1 MKKIL
6 IVVGTRPNYIKVT
19 RFKSIAKQQY
29 PERFEIKILHTGQ
42 HYSPEMSDIFFQ
54 QFDLEPDYFLRISP
68 GNVNIQM
75 AEIISKVDAVLNEW
89 KPDLVIVPGDVNT
102 TLAAALAAHK
112 AGFKLA
118 HLESGL
124 RSFDRTMP
132 EEINRI
138 LTDEIS
144 DLFFVTERSGEEN
157 LLKEGKSKEKIFMVG
172 NTMIDTFVAFLPKIR
187 EQNVIEKLGLKEGN
201 FVIMTMHRPATVDS
215 SEGLR
220 KLVAIIKLI
229 TADYKLVFPIH
240 PRTVNKLKEEGL
252 YDDLENISNL
262 ILSQPLDYLSF
273 QKLISACSFVV
284 TDSGGI
290 QEETTYMQ
298 KPCLTLRPNTERPV
312 TVDVG
317 SNLLIP
323 FEVDI
328 LKDKIEDIRNG
339 LHKKGE
345 IPPLWDG
352 HSTERIFEVL
362 DKVL

>member
-19 RFKSIAKQQY
+19 RFKALAKQFY
-29 PERFEIKILHTGQ
+29 ADRFEIKILHTGQ

-68 GNVNIQM
+68 GNVNLQM
-75 AEIISKVDAVLNEW
+75 AEIISKVDGVLNEW
-89 KPDLVIVPGDVNT
+89 RPDLVMVPGDVNT

-112 AGFKLA
+112 AGFKVA

-124 RSFDRTMP
+124 RSFDRSMP

-144 DLFFVTERSGEEN
+144 DIFFVTEESGIDN
-157 LLKEGKSKEKIFMVG
+157 LLKEGKDKEKIFMVG
-172 NTMIDTFVAFLPKIR
+172 NTMIDTFVAFLPKIN
-187 EQNVIEKLGLKEGN
+187 EQDVLDKLDLKDN
-201 FVIMTMHRPATVDS
+201 KFVIMTMHRPATVDS

-220 KLVAIIKLI
+220 KLVAIIKLL

-252 YDDLENISNL
+252 YDELEKISNL

-273 QKLISACSFVV
+273 QKLILECSFVV

-290 QEETTYMQ
+290 QEETTFMQ

-328 LKDKIEDIRNG
+328 LKDKIADIKQG
-339 LHKKGE
+339 FHKKGN
-345 IPPLWDG
+345 IPALWDG

-362 DKVL
+362 NRIL